1 MTIELNRLAR
11 LARRLVGSPTAV
23 LCLIADDDSE
33 ESETGVAGA
42 ADRRADLFAREVAAA
57 GRAAVAADRIGVPL
71 LGEGGRTLGSL
82 VAIGARFPFYDENDM
97 MALAD
102 LAVSAVREVELREK
116 TALVQV
122 LIGAEDVDDDAF
134 RDFDTAVGTPF
145 PQRSDLE

>member
-23 LCLIADDDSE
+23 LCLFGDDLD
-33 ESETGVAGA
+33 ESETGTAGA
-42 ADRRADLFAREVAAA
+42 DDRRADHFAREVAAA
-57 GRAAVAADRIGVPL
+57 GRAAVSADRIGVPL
-71 LGEGGRTLGSL
+71 LSESGRTLGSL
-82 VAIGARFPFYDENDM
+82 VAIGPRFPFYDENDM

-122 LIGAEDVDDDAF
+122 LIGASADDDEGF

-145 PQRSDLE
+145 PERSDLE